1 MASEQRPAQIRA
13 QPWHRAM
20 ISDLEAVSP
29 GLVYDPVGAGSISAS
44 PLYQELRAL
53 EAVVRGAES
62 TDAPRR
68 THSRIAPRALVA
80 ETRMPPRRVQ
90 ALHAE
95 PVASQVRAVA
105 EFRKRIGS
113 IAATAESAIRAIE
126 RSRRFRDTPMLRQS
140 TLYADV
146 DVPRLEALH
155 KVVRT
160 ARMLNARVAALPE
173 TAPLRVPRVS
183 LLTQRAQRPI
193 SAMYERWVFLEI
205 VRAFHGTL
213 DGHTIE
219 QLLGPA
225 ENAAVRDF
233 DERTQYTATMNG
245 CTLRIRF
252 EPWILSRELSI
263 AFEHGLYRG
272 PALAHAWR
280 PDIIIQVERGT
291 RAGIPVVSDAWI
303 IDAKLATAPRR
314 ELWMQVLK
322 YADIRASSN
331 DATVVRMIGLA
342 LPAPDDGGIGFFE
355 SLPASPPVP
364 LRVLPLLPGERT
376 RSASAALA
384 GLVNAVSASTR

>member
-1 MASEQRPAQIRA
+1 MRA

-20 ISDLEAVSP
+20 IAELEAVSP
-29 GLVYDPVGAGSISAS
+29 GLVFDPVGAGGISES

-53 EAVVRGAES
+53 EAVLREAEAG
-62 TDAPRR
+62 DASRAIPLRITTRNLAAR
-68 THSRIAPRALVA
+68 TRL
-80 ETRMPPRRVQ
+80 PPRRPSR
-90 ALHAE
+90 APSASRE
-95 PVASQVRAVA
+95 PVPNAIRD
-105 EFRKRIGS
+105 FRGRIS
-113 IAATAESAIRAIE
+113 RIIATAEAAIRSIE
-126 RSRRFRDTPMLRQS
+126 RSRRYRDTPTAKQS

-146 DVPRLEALH
+146 DVPRLEALQ
-155 KVVRT
+155 KIVRA
-160 ARMLNARVAALPE
+160 ARMLTARASSLPDS
-173 TAPLRVPRVS
+173 TRLRVPRVS

-213 DGHTIE
+213 DGHIIE
-219 QLLGPA
+219 QLLGPGESA
-225 ENAAVRDF
+225 TVRDF
-233 DERTQYTATMNG
+233 DERTQYVATMHN

-252 EPWILSRELSI
+252 EPWIPIRELSI

-280 PDIIIQVERGT
+280 PDIVIQVERGT

-314 ELWMQVLK
+314 DLWSQVLK

-331 DATVVRMIGLA
+331 DASVVRMIALA

-355 SLPASPPVP
+355 SLPAGAPVP
-364 LRVLPLLPGERT
+364 LRVLPLLPGQRT
-376 RSASAALA
+376 RSAAAALSS
-384 GLVNAVSASTR
+384 LVSAVTATTH